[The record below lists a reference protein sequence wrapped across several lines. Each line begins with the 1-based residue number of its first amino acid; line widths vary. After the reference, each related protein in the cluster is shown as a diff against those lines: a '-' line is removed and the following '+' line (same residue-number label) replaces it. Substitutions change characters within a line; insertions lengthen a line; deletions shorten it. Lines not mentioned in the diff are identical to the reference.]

1 MDLQMA
7 GYNVSQQGGHH
18 NTLAFSPYPY
28 QQMQQASGSTQLPS
42 SSGQQLSGSGVTSST
57 AEGSSDQHDADPK
70 ASHRSKKQPA
80 AAANAPAGKRAKGK
94 KGKEQ
99 TAEIVD
105 LSDVPEEKHRAAD
118 WTVKETVWVTPKR
131 SATSLGAWYKRTGSA
146 KQGTKSDAH
155 KFEND
160 LPLILNQCGPEAG
173 YPAGTPF
180 PRPATSLHPRYKNLV
195 SELKDLLYL
204 ESYDRT
210 SGETEVYLKTDDAGK
225 WDMLERAGVYSRHNA
240 KGNTRQ
246 TPKQYLGGSLEVYE
260 LLLELKKDDQ
270 DINPAAVAAVG
281 VKRFKVKKQSD
292 KTDSTE
298 DRDVTHDK
306 PRSKKE
312 KANTAGGGEEVYSD
326 ATSSD
331 NGNSSGNDVTSPVKK
346 AVQEAGGRL
355 KKGKPAAIDIA
366 AELQQAKQMAANM
379 EKAWKRWNSGG
390 WRTNKGRMKGMHSS
404 RLEKTRG
411 MQTAKHSW
419 DSCFQYWTNSNS
431 L

>member
-1 MDLQMA
+1 MDLSSFNAHQMA

-57 AEGSSDQHDADPK
+57 AEGSSDQHDAAPK

-118 WTVKETVWVTPKR
+118 WTVKETVWV
-131 SATSLGAWYKRTGSA
+131 SVSLMLCHSCIVYKGHSCPVLDHAGAMQLLRGLLQVWGAWYKRTGSA
-146 KQGTKSDAH
+146 KQGTKSDAQ

-160 LPLILNQCGPEAG
+160 LPLILNQCGLEAG

-180 PRPATSLHPRYKNLV
+180 PRSVNTTPCCMLSAICDGLQASHIADLICECPALLHTYSNFLQSPRTATACCCWCRPATSLHPRYKNLV

-225 WDMLERAGVYSRHNA
+225 WDMLVSFSHLAFCM
-240 KGNTRQ
+240 
-246 TPKQYLGGSLEVYE
+246 YLL
-260 LLLELKKDDQ
+260 
-270 DINPAAVAAVG
+270 
-281 VKRFKVKKQSD
+281 
-292 KTDSTE
+292 
-298 DRDVTHDK
+298 
-306 PRSKKE
+306 
-312 KANTAGGGEEVYSD
+312 
-326 ATSSD
+326 
-331 NGNSSGNDVTSPVKK
+331 
-346 AVQEAGGRL
+346 
-355 KKGKPAAIDIA
+355 
-366 AELQQAKQMAANM
+366 
-379 EKAWKRWNSGG
+379 
-390 WRTNKGRMKGMHSS
+390 
-404 RLEKTRG
+404 
-411 MQTAKHSW
+411 
-419 DSCFQYWTNSNS
+419 
-431 L
+431 